1 MSYLR
6 PASCAQRSTSAV
18 ACVAE
23 DLPTAL
29 EEDPIER
36 AVDSESDRRVSVD
49 LVRVLYISLT
59 SLKLFAPSIDSTI
72 DLFFEEVDVLI
83 LKKLINIKKL
93 CVEQIEIC

>member
-23 DLPTAL
+23 DLPDTL

-36 AVDSESDRRVSVD
+36 AVDSESDRRESGE
-49 LVRVLYISLT
+49 LVRVLYISFT
-59 SLKLFAPSIDSTI
+59 SLKLLAPSIDSTI
-72 DLFFEEVDVLI
+72 DLFLEEEMFLS
-83 LKKLINIKKL
+83 
-93 CVEQIEIC
+93 